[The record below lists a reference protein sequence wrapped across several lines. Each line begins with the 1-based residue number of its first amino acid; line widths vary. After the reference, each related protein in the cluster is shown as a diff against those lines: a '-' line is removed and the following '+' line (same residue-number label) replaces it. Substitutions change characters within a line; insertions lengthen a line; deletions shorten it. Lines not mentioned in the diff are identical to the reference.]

1 MVFMMISSGI
11 LVTEL
16 SQIHLVLEAQFGN
29 DPFMIVELFGT
40 S

>member
-1 MVFMMISSGI
+1 MVFMKISSGI

-16 SQIHLVLEAQFGN
+16 SQIHLVSEAQFGN
-29 DPFMIVELFGT
+29 DPFMIVKLFGT

>member
-11 LVTEL
+11 VVAEL
-16 SQIHLVLEAQFGN
+16 IQIHLVLEAQFGN
-29 DPFMIVELFGT
+29 DPFMTIKLFGT